1 MFSVPSVENS
11 PYWNSSVKAEPAD
24 NSATV
29 QRDAEGRLRHL
40 ITLEGLSGDELT
52 ALLDL
57 AQFYVREPG
66 DLPARDQ
73 SLAGHTVA
81 NLFFEPSTR
90 TRVSFELAA
99 QRLGAEVVNLDM
111 QSSSRVKGETVLD
124 TIYTLQAMHAD
135 ILIMRD
141 AEPGLPA
148 YVAGFVAPHVCILNA
163 GEAHLSHPTQ
173 GLLDALTIRQHKPD
187 FSRLRVLIAG
197 DIAHSRVAR
206 SAWQALTGL
215 GIGEL
220 RIVAPEDLMPK
231 PGEFAGATRFNDI
244 DEAIEGVD
252 VVMALRIQ
260 RERMSSMTT
269 PDEASYHRA
278 YGITAARMRKAK
290 PDAIVMHPG
299 PMNRDV
305 EIASEVA
312 DGAQSV
318 IQQQVTNGVAVRM
331 AVLATIMRNVQARR
345 HLK

>member
-1 MFSVPSVENS
+1 LSTEL
-11 PYWNSSVKAEPAD
+11 SSG
-24 NSATV
+24 NSALASAQV
-29 QRDAEGRLRHL
+29 QRDSDGRLRHF
-40 ITLEGLSGDELT
+40 ITLEGLPKDELN

-148 YVAGFVAPHVCILNA
+148 YVASFVAPHVCILNA

-173 GLLDALTIRQHKPD
+173 GLLDALTIRQAKHD
-187 FSRLRVLIAG
+187 FSGLRILIAG

-206 SAWQALTGL
+206 SAWHAFTTL
-215 GIGEL
+215 GVKEL
-220 RIVAPEDLMPK
+220 RIAAPDDLMPK
-231 PGEFAGATRFNDI
+231 ADEFAGVTRFTDI
-244 DEAIEGVD
+244 DKAIEGVD

-260 RERMSSMTT
+260 RERFTSARI
-269 PDEASYHRA
+269 PDEASYHRTF
-278 YGITAARMRKAK
+278 GITAARLKKAK

-305 EIASEVA
+305 EISSEVA

-318 IQQQVTNGVAVRM
+318 IQRQVTNGVAVRM
-331 AVLATIMRNVQARR
+331 AVLATIIRNVQSRR
-345 HLK
+345 HLR

>member
-1 MFSVPSVENS
+1 MKTGTSALNNNANADPS
-11 PYWNSSVKAEPAD
+11 AL
-24 NSATV
+24 V
-29 QRDAEGRLRHL
+29 QRDAAGRLRHL
-40 ITLEGLSGDELT
+40 ITLEGMRGEELT
-52 ALLDL
+52 SLLDL
-57 AQFYVREPG
+57 AQFYVRAAG

-73 SLAGHTVA
+73 SLTGHTVA

-99 QRLGAEVVNLDM
+99 QRLGADVVNLDM

-148 YVAGFVAPHVCILNA
+148 YTARFVAPHVCILNA

-187 FSRLRVLIAG
+187 FGKLRVLIAG

-206 SAWQALTGL
+206 SAWHALSGL
-215 GIGEL
+215 GVGEL
-220 RIVAPEDLMPK
+220 RIAAPDDLMPK
-231 PGEFAGATRFNDI
+231 PSEFVGAKRFGDI
-244 DEAIEGVD
+244 DKAIEGVD

-260 RERMSSMTT
+260 RERMSSAHI

-278 YGITAARMRKAK
+278 FGITAERMRRAQ

-305 EIASEVA
+305 ELASDVA
-312 DGAQSV
+312 DGPQSV
-318 IQQQVTNGVAVRM
+318 IQQQVSNGVAVRM
-331 AVLATIMRNVQARR
+331 AVLATIARNVQARR
-345 HLK
+345 QIR

>member
-1 MFSVPSVENS
+1 MSTEL
-11 PYWNSSVKAEPAD
+11 SSGNTALSSAE
-24 NSATV
+24 V
-29 QRDAEGRLRHL
+29 QRDSEGRLRHF
-40 ITLEGLSGDELT
+40 ITLEGLSKEELT

-148 YVAGFVAPHVCILNA
+148 YVANFVAPNVCILNA

-173 GLLDALTIRQHKPD
+173 GLLDALTVRQMKHD
-187 FSRLRVLIAG
+187 FSELRVLIAG
-197 DIAHSRVAR
+197 DITHSRVAR
-206 SAWQALTGL
+206 SAWHAFTTL
-215 GIGEL
+215 GVKEL
-220 RIVAPEDLMPK
+220 RIAAPDDLMPK
-231 PGEFAGATRFNDI
+231 PNEFPNVTRFTDI
-244 DEAIEGVD
+244 DRAIEGVD

-260 RERMSSMTT
+260 RERFTSARI
-269 PDEASYHRA
+269 PDESSYHRTF
-278 YGITAARMRKAK
+278 GITAARLKKAK

-305 EIASEVA
+305 EISSAVA
-312 DGAQSV
+312 DGPQSV
-318 IQQQVTNGVAVRM
+318 IQRQVTNGVAVRM
-331 AVLATIMRNVQARR
+331 AVLATIVRNVQARR
-345 HLK
+345 HLR

>member
-1 MFSVPSVENS
+1 LSKDQTNG
-11 PYWNSSVKAEPAD
+11 NPAHE
-24 NSATV
+24 SASV
-29 QRDAEGRLRHL
+29 QRDSEGRLRHL
-40 ITLEGLSGDELT
+40 ITLEGLSKDELT
-52 ALLDL
+52 TLLDL
-57 AQFYVREPG
+57 AQFYVRAPG

-148 YVAGFVAPHVCILNA
+148 HVAQFVAPHICILNA

-173 GLLDALTIRQHKPD
+173 GLLDALTIRQSKHE
-187 FSRLRVLIAG
+187 FENLRVLIAG

-206 SAWQALTGL
+206 SAWQAFTTL
-215 GIGEL
+215 GVKEL
-220 RIVAPEDLMPK
+220 RIAAPDDLMPRT
-231 PGEFAGATRFNDI
+231 GEFAKASRFSDI
-244 DEAIEGVD
+244 DKAIEGVD

-260 RERMSSMTT
+260 RERFTSARI
-269 PDEASYHRA
+269 PDEAAYHRTF
-278 YGITAARMRKAK
+278 GITSERLRKAK

-305 EIASEVA
+305 EISAEVA
-312 DGAQSV
+312 DGPQSV
-318 IQQQVTNGVAVRM
+318 IQSQVTNGVAVRM
-331 AVLATIMRNVQARR
+331 AVLATIVRNVQARR
-345 HLK
+345 QLR

>member
-1 MFSVPSVENS
+1 MATQEGFLST
-11 PYWNSSVKAEPAD
+11 D
-24 NSATV
+24 QSASV
-29 QRDAEGRLRHL
+29 QRDSEGRLRHL
-40 ITLEGLSGDELT
+40 ITLEGLSKDELT

-73 SLAGHTVA
+73 SLAGHTIA

-148 YVAGFVAPHVCILNA
+148 YVATFVAPHICILNA

-173 GLLDALTIRQHKPD
+173 GLLDALTVRQAKHN
-187 FSRLRVLIAG
+187 FENLRILIAG

-206 SAWQALTGL
+206 SAWQAFTTL
-215 GIGEL
+215 GIKEL
-220 RIVAPEDLMPK
+220 RIAAPDDLMPGK
-231 PGEFAGATRFNDI
+231 NEFPNATRCSDI
-244 DEAIEGVD
+244 DKAIDGVD

-260 RERMSSMTT
+260 RERFTSARI

-278 YGITAARMRKAK
+278 FGITGERMRRAK

-305 EIASEVA
+305 EISSEVA
-312 DGAQSV
+312 DGPQSV
-318 IQQQVTNGVAVRM
+318 IQRQVTNGVAVRM
-331 AVLATIMRNVQARR
+331 AVLATIVRNVQARR
-345 HLK
+345 QLR

>member
-1 MFSVPSVENS
+1 M
-11 PYWNSSVKAEPAD
+11 
-24 NSATV
+24 
-29 QRDAEGRLRHL
+29 QRDADGRLRHL
-40 ITLEGLSGDELT
+40 ITLEGLTREELT

-57 AQFYVREPG
+57 AQFYVRSPG

-73 SLAGHTVA
+73 TLAGHTVA

-99 QRLGAEVVNLDM
+99 QRLGADVVNLDM

-124 TIYTLQAMHAD
+124 TIYTVQAMHAD

-148 YVAGFVAPHVCILNA
+148 YVARFVAPHVCILNA

-173 GLLDALTIRQHKPD
+173 GLLDALTVRQHKPD
-187 FSRLRVLIAG
+187 FGKLKLLIAG

-206 SAWQALTGL
+206 SAWQVFTTL

-220 RIVAPEDLMPK
+220 RIAAPDDLMP
-231 PGEFAGATRFNDI
+231 GAAEFAGARRFSNI
-244 DEAIEGVD
+244 DQAISGVD

-260 RERMSSMTT
+260 RERMSSAQI
-269 PDEASYHRA
+269 PDEATYHRTF
-278 YGITAARMRKAK
+278 GITTDRLRKAN
-290 PDAIVMHPG
+290 PGAIVMHPG

-312 DGAQSV
+312 DGPQSV

-345 HLK
+345 KLK

>member
-1 MFSVPSVENS
+1 
-11 PYWNSSVKAEPAD
+11 
-24 NSATV
+24 
-29 QRDAEGRLRHL
+29 
-40 ITLEGLSGDELT
+40 
-52 ALLDL
+52 
-57 AQFYVREPG
+57 
-66 DLPARDQ
+66 LPARDQ
-73 SLAGHTVA
+73 SLAGHTIA

-148 YVAGFVAPHVCILNA
+148 YVAKFVAPHICILNA

-173 GLLDALTIRQHKPD
+173 GLLDALTVRQSKHE
-187 FSRLRVLIAG
+187 FEHLRVLIAG

-206 SAWQALTGL
+206 SAWQAFTTL
-215 GIGEL
+215 GIKEL
-220 RIVAPEDLMPK
+220 RIAAPDDLMPK
-231 PGEFAGATRFNDI
+231 KSEFPNATRFSDI
-244 DEAIEGVD
+244 DKAIDGVD

-260 RERMSSMTT
+260 RERFTSARI
-269 PDEASYHRA
+269 PDEATYHRTF
-278 YGITAARMRKAK
+278 GITAERMRKAR

-305 EIASEVA
+305 EISSEVA
-312 DGAQSV
+312 DGPQSV
-318 IQQQVTNGVAVRM
+318 IQRQVTNGVAVRM
-331 AVLATIMRNVQARR
+331 AVLATIVRNVQARR
-345 HLK
+345 QLR

>member
-1 MFSVPSVENS
+1 MVTKQN
-11 PYWNSSVKAEPAD
+11 PAASNGD
-24 NSATV
+24 LGAAV
-29 QRDAEGRLRHL
+29 QRDSDGRLRHL
-40 ITLEGLSGDELT
+40 ITLEGLSRDELS

-57 AQFYVREPG
+57 AQFYVRAPG

-135 ILIMRD
+135 ILVMRD

-148 YVAGFVAPHVCILNA
+148 FVARHVAPHVCILNA

-173 GLLDALTIRQHKPD
+173 GLLDALTIRQHRSD
-187 FSRLRVLIAG
+187 FRQLRVLIAG

-206 SAWQALTGL
+206 SAWQALTTL
-215 GIGEL
+215 GVGEL
-220 RIVAPEDLMPK
+220 RIAAPADLMPGE
-231 PGEFAGATRFNDI
+231 GEFAGAARFNDI
-244 DEAIEGVD
+244 DQAIEGVD
-252 VVMALRIQ
+252 AVMALRIQ
-260 RERMSSMTT
+260 RERIIHSQI
-269 PDEASYHRA
+269 PDEATYHRTF
-278 YGITAARMRKAK
+278 GITAERLRRAR
-290 PDAIVMHPG
+290 PDAILMHPG

-305 EIASEVA
+305 EVASDIA
-312 DGAQSV
+312 DGPQSV
-318 IQQQVTNGVAVRM
+318 IQRQVTNGVAVRM
-331 AVLATIMRNVQARR
+331 AVLATVVRNVQARR
-345 HLK
+345 QFQ

>member
-1 MFSVPSVENS
+1 MSTDPS
-11 PYWNSSVKAEPAD
+11 AQ
-24 NSATV
+24 V

-40 ITLEGLSGDELT
+40 ITLEGLSKDEII

-57 AQFYVREPG
+57 SQFYVREPA
-66 DLPARDQ
+66 DLAARDQ
-73 SLAGHTVA
+73 SLSGHTVA

-148 YVAGFVAPHVCILNA
+148 YVAQFVAPHVCILNA

-173 GLLDALTIRQHKPD
+173 GLLDALTVRQTKGD
-187 FSRLRVLIAG
+187 LSQLRVLIAG
-197 DIAHSRVAR
+197 DISHSRVAR
-206 SAWQALTGL
+206 SAWQAFTTL
-215 GIGEL
+215 GIAEL
-220 RIVAPEDLMPK
+220 RIAAPEELMPGK
-231 PGEFAGATRFNDI
+231 QEFAGATRYTDI
-244 DEAIEGVD
+244 DRAIDGVD

-260 RERMSSMTT
+260 RERISGARI
-269 PDEASYHRA
+269 PDEATYHRTF
-278 YGITAARMRKAK
+278 GVTAARLKKAR

-312 DGAQSV
+312 DGPQSV
-318 IQQQVTNGVAVRM
+318 IQRQVANGVAVRM
-331 AVLATIMRNVQARR
+331 AVLATIARNVQARR
-345 HLK
+345 HFQ